1 MTLKTSRKKKKR
13 KNKYSKWGYIFV
25 APFFIAYT
33 IFSLIPLLSTFAY
46 SFFEYYMKLG
56 LTQVGPNPVGFDNYV
71 QLFTN
76 AQLLTYAWNTLVIW
90 ILGFIPQVLVSLL
103 LAVILTSARLKLRG
117 KQFFK
122 TIMYMPN
129 LVMAS
134 AFAMLFLTIFSADG
148 PIVNLLLEN
157 GIIAEKFNFSD
168 SVIAT
173 RTLIATMNFL
183 MWFGNTTILL
193 MAGIMGIDQSIIEAA
208 TVDGAKP
215 FQTFSKVIMPL
226 LKPILIFVLITSLIG
241 GVQMFDIPQILTQG
255 SGNPDM
261 TSRTLVMYLYT
272 LISKSDNYGLA
283 SAVSVILFVITGTLS
298 LIVLKISYIHDK
310 PRRKK
315 RAVR

>member
-1 MTLKTSRKKKKR
+1 MAFKTSKRKR
-13 KNKYSKWGYIFV
+13 KNNYSKWGYLFI
-25 APFFIAYT
+25 APFFIAYS
-33 IFSLIPLLSTFAY
+33 IFSLVPLLSTFAY

-56 LTQVGPNPVGFDNYV
+56 LTQVGPNFIGFDNYI
-71 QLFTN
+71 QLFSDS
-76 AQLLTYAWNTLVIW
+76 QLTTYAWNTLIIW

-148 PIVNLLLEN
+148 PIVSMLLDN

-193 MAGIMGIDQSIIEAA
+193 MAGIMGIDQSVIEAA

-215 FQTFSKVIMPL
+215 FQTFTKVIMPL
-226 LKPILIFVLITSLIG
+226 LKPIFIFVLIAIDFG
-241 GVQMFDIPQILTQG
+241 PMVW
-255 SGNPDM
+255 
-261 TSRTLVMYLYT
+261 R
-272 LISKSDNYGLA
+272 LISSQLTRFC
-283 SAVSVILFVITGTLS
+283 ILL
-298 LIVLKISYIHDK
+298 
-310 PRRKK
+310 
-315 RAVR
+315 